1 MNTKLIFF
9 MLINRSRSFVDIC
22 IIIMNIMKADLH
34 NHSYYSDGVLSPT
47 EVVKLASEAECDLFS
62 LTDHDTTDGIL
73 EAKLEADKLNLNLIN
88 GVEISA
94 LWRNMAIHILGL
106 GIDINNDILQTGL
119 EHNQK
124 LRKERAEKIALGLWR
139 SGIKDALEKT
149 QRFSKT
155 NMLTRTHFAQML
167 ISEGYCKDMK
177 AVFRRYLTGKKP
189 GSVRVE
195 WEDFDEVVHWI
206 HASGGKAFIAH
217 PFRYRMTHTKI
228 KSMLNDF
235 KCVLGDGIEIVTG
248 TSSDEEIQLGSQWAS
263 KYNLLATCGSDF
275 HGWPNQRVR
284 IGHLRDLPDPA
295 IAVWRYL

>member
-1 MNTKLIFF
+1 
-9 MLINRSRSFVDIC
+9 
-22 IIIMNIMKADLH
+22 MKADLH

-47 EVVKLASEAECDLFS
+47 EVVRLASKAGCDLFS
-62 LTDHDTTDGIL
+62 LTDHDTTDGIT
-73 EAKLEADKLNLNLIN
+73 EAQLEADKLNLNLIN

-94 LWRNMAIHILGL
+94 FWRNMAIHILGL

-124 LRKERAEKIALGLWR
+124 LRKERAEKIALDLWR

-149 QRFSKT
+149 QSFSKT
-155 NMLTRTHFAQML
+155 DMLTRTHFAQML

-189 GSVRVE
+189 GGVRVE
-195 WEDFDEVVHWI
+195 WEDFDEVIHWI

-228 KSMLNDF
+228 KTMLNEF
-235 KCVLGDGIEIVTG
+235 KCALGDGIEVVTA
-248 TSSDEEIQLGSQWAS
+248 TSSDEEIQLGNQWAS

-275 HGWPNQRVR
+275 HGWPNQRVS
-284 IGHLRDLPDPA
+284 IGNLRELPDPG

>member
-1 MNTKLIFF
+1 
-9 MLINRSRSFVDIC
+9 
-22 IIIMNIMKADLH
+22 MKADLH
-34 NHSYYSDGVLSPT
+34 NHSYYSDGVMSPS
-47 EVVKLASEAECDLFS
+47 EVVRLASEAECDLFS
-62 LTDHDTTDGIL
+62 LTDHDTTDGIA
-73 EAKLEADKLNLNLIN
+73 EAQLEADKLNLNLIN

-149 QRFSKT
+149 QSFSKT
-155 NMLTRTHFAQML
+155 DMLTRTHFAQML

-189 GSVRVE
+189 GGVRVE
-195 WEDFDEVVHWI
+195 WQDFNEIVQWI
-206 HASGGKAFIAH
+206 HAAGGKALIAH

-228 KSMLNDF
+228 QTMLIDF
-235 KCVLGDGIEIVTG
+235 KCVLGDGIEVVTG
-248 TSSDEEIQLGSQWAS
+248 TSSDEEIQLGSQWAN

-284 IGHLRDLPDPA
+284 IGNLRDLPDPEKA
-295 IAVWRYL
+295 IWRYL

>member
-1 MNTKLIFF
+1 
-9 MLINRSRSFVDIC
+9 
-22 IIIMNIMKADLH
+22 MNIMKADLH

-47 EVVKLASEAECDLFS
+47 EVVNLASEAECDLFS
-62 LTDHDTTDGIL
+62 LTDHDTTDGIA
-73 EAKLEADKLNLNLIN
+73 EAQLEADKLNLHLVN

-94 LWRNMAIHILGL
+94 LWRNMPIHILGL
-106 GIDINNDILQTGL
+106 GIDTNNDILQTGL

-149 QRFSKT
+149 QSFSKT
-155 NMLTRTHFAQML
+155 DMLTRTHFAQML
-167 ISEGYCKDMK
+167 ISEGYCKDMR

-189 GSVRVE
+189 GGVRVE

-206 HASGGKAFIAH
+206 HAAGGKAFIAH

-228 KSMLNDF
+228 KVMLNDF
-235 KCVLGDGIEIVTG
+235 KCVLGDGMEVVTG
-248 TSSDEEIQLGSQWAS
+248 TSSDEEIQLGDQWAG

-275 HGWPNQRVR
+275 HGWPNQRVH
-284 IGHLRDLPDPA
+284 IGNLRDLPDPEK
-295 IAVWRYL
+295 AVWKYL

>member
-1 MNTKLIFF
+1 
-9 MLINRSRSFVDIC
+9 
-22 IIIMNIMKADLH
+22 MKADLH

-47 EVVKLASEAECDLFS
+47 EVVRLASQAECDLFS
-62 LTDHDTTDGIL
+62 LTDHDTTEGIA
-73 EAKLEADKLNLNLIN
+73 EAQLEADNLNLNLVN

-106 GIDINNDILQTGL
+106 GVDINNDTLQTGL

-149 QRFSKT
+149 QSFSKT
-155 NMLTRTHFAQML
+155 DMLTRTHFAQML

-189 GSVRVE
+189 GGVRVE
-195 WEDFDEVVHWI
+195 WREFDEIVHWI
-206 HASGGKAFIAH
+206 HAAGGKALIAH

-228 KSMLNDF
+228 KNMLNDF
-235 KCVLGDGIEIVTG
+235 KCVLGDGIEVVTG
-248 TSSDEEIQLGSQWAS
+248 TSSDEEIQLGNQWAG

-275 HGWPNQRVR
+275 HGWPNQRAQ
-284 IGHLRDLPDPA
+284 IGNLRDLPDPEK
-295 IAVWRYL
+295 AVWRYL

>member
-1 MNTKLIFF
+1 
-9 MLINRSRSFVDIC
+9 
-22 IIIMNIMKADLH
+22 MKADLH

-47 EVVKLASEAECDLFS
+47 EVVKLASEADCDLFS
-62 LTDHDTTDGIL
+62 LTDHDTTAGIG
-73 EAKLEADKLNLNLIN
+73 EAQLEADKLNLNLIN

-94 LWRNMAIHILGL
+94 FWRNMAIHILGL
-106 GIDINNDILQTGL
+106 GIDINNDILQAGL

-149 QRFSKT
+149 QSFSKT

-189 GSVRVE
+189 GGVRVE
-195 WEDFDEVVHWI
+195 WEDFKEVVHWI
-206 HASGGKAFIAH
+206 HAAGGKAFIAH
-217 PFRYRMTHTKI
+217 PFRYQMTHTKI
-228 KSMLNDF
+228 KTMLNDF
-235 KCVLGDGIEIVTG
+235 KCVLGDGIEVVTG
-248 TSSDEEIQLGSQWAS
+248 TSSDEEIQLGNQWAG
-263 KYNLLATCGSDF
+263 KYNLLVTCGSDF

-284 IGHLRDLPDPA
+284 IGNLRDLPDSEKA
-295 IAVWRYL
+295 FWRYL